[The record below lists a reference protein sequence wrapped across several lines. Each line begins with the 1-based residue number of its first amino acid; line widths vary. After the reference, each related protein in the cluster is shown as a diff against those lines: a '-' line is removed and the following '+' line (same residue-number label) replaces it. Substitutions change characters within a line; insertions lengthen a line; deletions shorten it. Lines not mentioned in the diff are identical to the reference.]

1 MAVYNL
7 HSARHGGHV
16 TNTAA
21 APHFMSSAATGKH
34 ADVVWRVRWAPD
46 SLEGY
51 LNFHSVSSDGRV
63 AHWSLVKTVL
73 TSHDILA
80 LAFTRPLANLDT
92 ERLGGHRMLEGG
104 RCLAFKPDDEVQW
117 SPILTA
123 MYKWTMTAK
132 PYSMVLFTQCIL

>member
-16 TNTAA
+16 TNTSA

-80 LAFTRPLANLDT
+80 LTFTRTLANLDT

-104 RCLAFKPDDEVQW
+104 RCLAFKPDDEVY
-117 SPILTA
+117 I
-123 MYKWTMTAK
+123 
-132 PYSMVLFTQCIL
+132 F